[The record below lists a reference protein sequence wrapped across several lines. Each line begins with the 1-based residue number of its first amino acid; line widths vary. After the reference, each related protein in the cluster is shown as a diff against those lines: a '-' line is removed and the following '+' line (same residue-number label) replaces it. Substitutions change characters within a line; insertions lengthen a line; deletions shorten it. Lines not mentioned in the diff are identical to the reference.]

1 MFRNVLLLAMLA
13 GTAAPALAQS
23 TDAAPPASTNL
34 PDPNDQSDTLTIGVG
49 GALLPD
55 YEGSDDYRFTPAA
68 ALRGRYKGISF
79 STRGTSLAV
88 NVIPRGAGK
97 ISFSAGPIA
106 GLRLNRTG
114 DIKDAVV
121 KLLPERRRAVE
132 LGGFVGV
139 SARGLTNPYDSLG
152 LRVEVVHD
160 VANAHKS
167 TIVSPAIDFSTPLS
181 RTTFVGLSAGLDF
194 VQKRYA
200 DTYFAISPADSA
212 LSGLPVYSGKGGLK
226 DWKVNLIALQSL
238 SGSLLHGW
246 AIAGTVGY
254 SKLQGDFKRSPIVAQ
269 RGSAGQWLAAA
280 GLAYTF

>member
-34 PDPNDQSDTLTIGVG
+34 PDPTDQSDTLTIGVG

>member
-1 MFRNVLLLAMLA
+1 MFRNALLLAVLA
-13 GTAAPALAQS
+13 SAATPSLAQS

-34 PDPNDQSDTLTIGVG
+34 PDPNDDSDTLTIGLG
-49 GALLPD
+49 GAYVPD
-55 YEGSDDYRFTPAA
+55 YEGSNDYRLTPAG
-68 ALRGRYKGISF
+68 ALRGRYHGIGF
-79 STRGTSLAV
+79 ATRGTSLAV
-88 NVIPRGAGK
+88 NVVPRGTGK

-121 KLLPERRRAVE
+121 KLLPERSKAIE
-132 LGGFVGV
+132 LGGFAGV

-160 VANAHKS
+160 VGKAHKS
-167 TIVSPAIDFSTPLS
+167 TIISPAIDFSTPLS

-212 LSGLPVYSGKGGLK
+212 LTGLPVYSGKGGLK

-254 SKLQGDFKRSPIVAQ
+254 AKLQGDFKRSPIVAQ
-269 RGSAGQWLAAA
+269 RGKAGQWLAAA